1 MPVSFDIAVGR
12 LRAYIGAPMPSFT
25 AIDPE
30 PAEHTVPGGVPSALT
45 TLYEVLYISQLAPDT
60 PVSAVAS
67 IAGHARTANAQ
78 RGLTGLLVFDG
89 QRFCQQLEGSQKQVL
104 SAMAR
109 ICQDPRHVEIN
120 VVHQGLLDARR
131 FSSFSLAFSEVEG
144 GDVLEQM
151 EQLDGAAA
159 LRVFETLRASV
170 LL

>member
-1 MPVSFDIAVGR
+1 MSFDIAAAGR
-12 LRAYIGAPMPSFT
+12 RAYIGAPMPSF
-25 AIDPE
+25 
-30 PAEHTVPGGVPSALT
+30 PALDSPSAGNPAPPGLPSALT
-45 TLYEVLYISQLAPDT
+45 TLYEVLYVSQLAPDT